1 MQITMQ
7 RQDIIPLPTITET
20 YGQAID
26 ELMDDISL
34 VRTSIFHTS
43 GHVERHLNCVM
54 AREEEIV
61 PMMCAF
67 YALTQSVEP
76 KVLRTIVATAGRSC
90 WFHMRGDVLYK
101 KILLDVFMKKFK
113 DQDIGII
120 EGAVFEIYPCASY
133 PLGTDWLI
141 KHGQILLCSPWG
153 YEAIRR
159 EDLYQSGQNC

>member
-1 MQITMQ
+1 M
-7 RQDIIPLPTITET
+7 
-20 YGQAID
+20 
-26 ELMDDISL
+26 
-34 VRTSIFHTS
+34 
-43 GHVERHLNCVM
+43 ERHLNCVM

-76 KVLRTIVATAGRSC
+76 KVLRTIVATPGRSC

-101 KILLDVFMKKFK
+101 KILLDVFMKKFE

-133 PLGTDWLI
+133 PLGTKWLI
-141 KHGQILLCSPWG
+141 KHGQILLCSPLG
-153 YEAIRR
+153 
-159 EDLYQSGQNC
+159 L